1 MKKINR
7 SVNKDKE
14 SINDF
19 LYAMGIKG
27 TENNDHLSI
36 ESPMDFAYAMGVSRY
51 TGYKPSKKAEHLN
64 APIPAKLKFI

>member
-1 MKKINR
+1 MKNINR
-7 SVNKDKE
+7 KVNKDKE

-19 LYAMGIKG
+19 LYAMGIKE

-51 TGYKPSKKAEHLN
+51 AGHTPSEKEESIN
-64 APIPAKLKFI
+64 APISAKLKFI

>member
-14 SINDF
+14 SLNDF

-27 TENNDHLSI
+27 TENNDHSST

-51 TGYKPSKKAEHLN
+51 TGFKPSKKAESIN
-64 APIPAKLKFI
+64 APIHAKLKFI

>member
-14 SINDF
+14 SINVF
-19 LYAMGIKG
+19 LYAMGIKE
-27 TENNDHLSI
+27 TENYDQNSI

-51 TGYKPSKKAEHLN
+51 IGHAPSKKSEPSN

>member
-1 MKKINR
+1 MKNINR
-7 SVNKDKE
+7 KVNKDKE

-19 LYAMGIKG
+19 LYAMGIKE

-36 ESPMDFAYAMGVSRY
+36 ESPMEFAYAMGVSRY
-51 TGYKPSKKAEHLN
+51 IGHTPSDKTKTIN